1 MYLIFDSETTGIPHN
16 RTAPITDLEN
26 WPRLV
31 QLAWQLHDNHGKL
44 ISRYNFIIKPEGF
57 NIPFKAQQVHG
68 ISTERALAEGHDLLK
83 VLELF
88 RQDTNRARLL
98 VGHNIEF
105 DVNIIGAEFIRKGLN
120 PEPLLSRS
128 KLDTGVVSTE
138 FCQLSGG
145 VGGKLKM
152 PRLTEL
158 HEKLFGKPVQDAHD
172 AAYDVAATARCFFGL
187 IQHNIIPSHD
197 GTPADEITYEEPELG
212 DSNFSGQNDRKE
224 STTEPGAENLPTE
237 GTFFHLH
244 VHSQFSVLQATA
256 DIERLMQTAK
266 AYQMPAVALT
276 DLGNMYGAFSF
287 VRSALQHGIKPIV
300 GCEFYVAEERKKL
313 KFTKDNPDKRYRQV
327 LLAKNK
333 TGYHNLARLSSL
345 GFTEGL
351 YGIYP
356 RIDKELIQ
364 NHREGLI
371 ALSGGL
377 NSEIPWLILHVG
389 DNQAEKALLWWHN
402 LFGDDFYIEL
412 NRHGLPEE
420 DHVNKVLLHF
430 AEKHRIKYIAANEC
444 YYIDKSEARAQ
455 DILVCIGENEKI
467 TTPKGQG
474 RGHRYGLPNDSYYF
488 KSQEE
493 MKILFRDLPQAI
505 LNLQEIL
512 NKVETYSL
520 ERPVVLPRFPIPAEF
535 GSEIDYL
542 RHLTYEGAAKRYG
555 EVTPSIRERLDFE
568 LEIIQKTGYPGYF
581 LIVQDITTTARKM
594 GVAVGPGRGSAAGS
608 AVAYCI
614 GITNIDPIKYDL
626 LFERFLNPDRTTL
639 PDIDIDFD
647 DEGREKVLQY
657 VIEKYGREQVAQI
670 ITYGTMAA
678 RSAIRNCARVLDL
691 PLSEAN
697 NLAKLV
703 PERPGTTLERAFN
716 EIPGLQAIK
725 KGNDLRAEVLHNAEV
740 IEGLIRNTGIHACG
754 VIITPE
760 PLSNLVPVTVVK
772 DSDMLATQFDNSVV
786 ESAGLLKMDFLGLTT
801 LSIIKTALNNI
812 RQSKGIEIDIENI
825 PLDDEKTYRLY
836 QRGETTGTFQ
846 FESPGMQKYLRA
858 LKPDKFE
865 DLIAMNA
872 LYRPGPMEY
881 IPLFISRKH
890 GIEKIQ
896 YDLPEMEEYLA
907 ETYGITVYQEQVM
920 LLSQKLAGFSKGDA
934 DVLRKAMGK
943 KQKIVLDKMKDKFLA
958 GCRANGHPAEKCE
971 KIWADWEAF
980 AEYAFNKSH
989 STCYS
994 LVAYQTAYLK
1004 AHYPAEYMAAVLTHA
1019 RDNIDKVTFFL
1030 EECRNLGI
1038 KVLGPHINESQEH
1051 FAVNKHGEI
1060 RFGLGAIKGA
1070 GQAAVESIIRERE
1083 ANGPFEDIFD
1093 FAKRVNPRTVNK
1105 KIYECLALSGAFDCF
1120 TGLHRRQYVYSSNGE
1135 PSLIE
1140 KAIKYA
1146 GKVQLESQSL
1156 QASLFGAST
1165 GVAMPKPK
1173 VEAIPPFE
1181 ELEKLNLEKEVLGIY
1196 ISGHPLDKFRFEIEV
1211 FSNARCNQL
1220 NDLAAWENREIKL
1233 AGIVTSCEERF
1244 TKTGRPFGRFT
1255 IEDFSGSFSTALFSE
1270 DYINLKKYLFTGAC
1284 LLVEGNVQRPR
1295 YRDGQPEFKITT
1307 VELLSELAAKKITG
1321 VILQLNLHDISRES
1335 IEELESLC
1343 QKNKGKA
1350 LLYIYITD
1358 NTATIRS
1365 EAVSRKYQINIS
1377 SPFIQKLKKLG
1388 EVGIII
1394 GKNSVSWLSTE
1405 KPDGIS
1411 LEEANDGEGT
1421 NSATFVLEEAE
1432 F

>member
-16 RTAPITDLEN
+16 RTAPLTDLEN

-31 QLAWQLHDNHGKL
+31 QLAWQLHDNRGKL
-44 ISRYNFIIKPEGF
+44 LSRYSFIIRPEGF

-68 ISTERALAEGHDLLK
+68 ISTERALSEGHDLLE
-83 VLELF
+83 VLQLF
-88 RQDTNRARLL
+88 RADAERALL
-98 VGHNIEF
+98 LIGHNIEF
-105 DVNIIGAEFIRKGLN
+105 DISIIGAEFIRKGLDH
-120 PEPLLSRS
+120 ELLLNRS
-128 KLDTGVVSTE
+128 KIDTGIVSTE
-138 FCQLSGG
+138 FCQLPGG

-152 PRLTEL
+152 PRLSEL
-158 HEKLFGKPVQDAHD
+158 HEKLFGTPVRDAHD

-187 IQHNIIPSHD
+187 IQRNVISAYD
-197 GTPADEITYEEPELG
+197 GTPAEEITYEAPELS
-212 DSNFSGQNDRKE
+212 DSNFSRQIKTANSSTE
-224 STTEPGAENLPTE
+224 SDSGNQLTE

-256 DIERLMQTAK
+256 DIERLIETAK
-266 AYQMPAVALT
+266 AYHMPAVALT
-276 DLGNMYGAFSF
+276 DLGNMYGVFSF

-300 GCEFYVAEERKKL
+300 GCEFYIAEERKKL

-389 DNQAEKALLWWHN
+389 DKQAEEALKWWHN
-402 LFGDDFYIEL
+402 VFGDDFYIEL

-420 DHVNKVLLHF
+420 EHVNKVLLGF
-430 AEKHRIKYIAANEC
+430 AEKYNIKYIAANEC
-444 YYIDKSEARAQ
+444 YYIDKSEAKAQ

-467 TTPKGQG
+467 TTPKGHG

-493 MKILFRDLPQAI
+493 MKTLFRDLPKAI
-505 LNLQEIL
+505 TNLDDIL
-512 NKVETYSL
+512 GKIETYSL

-535 GSEIDYL
+535 KSETEYL
-542 RHLTYEGAAKRYG
+542 RHLTYEGALKRYG
-555 EVTPSIRERLDFE
+555 EITPSIRERLDFE
-568 LEIIQKTGYPGYF
+568 LEIIEKTGYPGYF

-594 GVAVGPGRGSAAGS
+594 GVSVGPGRGSAAGS

-657 VIEKYGREQVAQI
+657 VINKYGREQVAQI

-703 PERPGTTLERAFN
+703 PEKPGTTLEHAFT
-716 EIPGLQAIK
+716 EIP
-725 KGNDLRAEVLHNAEV
+725 DLRNLKNGSDQKAEVLKNAQV

-760 PLSNLVPVTVVK
+760 PLTSLVPVTVVK

-801 LSIIKTALNNI
+801 LSVIKTALNNI
-812 RQSKGIEIDIENI
+812 RQSRGIEIDIDNI

-881 IPLFISRKH
+881 IPLFINRKH
-890 GIEKIQ
+890 GIEKIT

-943 KQKIVLDKMKDKFLA
+943 KQKNVLDKMKDKFLE
-958 GCRANGHPAEKCE
+958 GCKANGHPAEICE
-971 KIWADWEAF
+971 KIWSDWEAF
-980 AEYAFNKSH
+980 AQYAFNKSH

-1019 RDNIDKVTFFL
+1019 RDNIDKITFFL

-1051 FAVNKHGEI
+1051 FAVNKNGEI

-1093 FAKRVNPRTVNK
+1093 FAKRVNPRAVNK

-1120 TGLHRRQYVYSSNGE
+1120 TGLHRRQYVYAGNGE

-1146 GKVQLESQSL
+1146 GKAQAESQSL
-1156 QASLFGAST
+1156 QTSLFGASS

-1173 VEAIPPFE
+1173 IEAVTPFE

-1196 ISGHPLDKFRFEIEV
+1196 ISGHPLDKFRFEIDV
-1211 FSNARCNQL
+1211 FANVRCNQL
-1220 NDLAAWENREIKL
+1220 NDLSVWENREIKL
-1233 AGIVTSCEERF
+1233 AGIITSCEERI
-1244 TKTGRPFGRFT
+1244 TKNGKPFGRFT
-1255 IEDFSGSFSTALFSE
+1255 IEDFSGSFSSALFGE
-1270 DYINLKKYLFTGAC
+1270 DYLNLKKYLFAGAC
-1284 LLVEGNVQRPR
+1284 LLVEGTVQRTK
-1295 YRDGQPEFKITT
+1295 YRDGQPEFRITNI
-1307 VELLSELAAKKITG
+1307 ELLSELAEKRISSI
-1321 VILQLNLHDISRES
+1321 ILQFNLHDISRDT
-1335 IEELESLC
+1335 IEELVSLC
-1343 QKNKGKA
+1343 KKHPGKA
-1350 LLYIYITD
+1350 SLFIHVAD
-1358 NTATIRS
+1358 NNSAIRM
-1365 EAVSRKYQINIS
+1365 EALSRKYHVDVTNEL
-1377 SPFIQKLKKLG
+1377 IQKLQRLG
-1388 EVGIII
+1388 EVGIIN
-1394 GKNSVSWLSTE
+1394 GKNSVRWLNTE
-1405 KPDGIS
+1405 RPAEIS
-1411 LEEANDGEGT
+1411 LETSAEGT
-1421 NSATFVLEEAE
+1421 NSSTFVLEEAE